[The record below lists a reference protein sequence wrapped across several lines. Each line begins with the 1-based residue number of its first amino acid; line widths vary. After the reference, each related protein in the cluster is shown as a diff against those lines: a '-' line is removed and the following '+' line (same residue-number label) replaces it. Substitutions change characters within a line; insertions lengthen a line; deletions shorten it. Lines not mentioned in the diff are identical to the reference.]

1 MSEENKKDTDEGLLG
16 TNQTPSGNNENKEES
31 LSEEELLKKKI
42 EELRRRD
49 PFIYR

>member
-1 MSEENKKDTDEGLLG
+1 MSDTEKPEEVKEEVKEPILTDE
-16 TNQTPSGNNENKEES
+16 E
-31 LSEEELLKKKI
+31 KKKQMI